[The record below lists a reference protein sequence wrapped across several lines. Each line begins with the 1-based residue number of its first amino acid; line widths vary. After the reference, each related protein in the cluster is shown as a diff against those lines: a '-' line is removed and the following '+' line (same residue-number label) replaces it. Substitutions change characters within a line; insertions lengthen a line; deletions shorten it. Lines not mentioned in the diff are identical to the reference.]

1 MIDGIDSVENVA
13 VTALNT
19 PVIVL
24 LALGMVL
31 MAVMA
36 VSLAYFLTKAILKQS
51 ATDNEQMKMF
61 NEALVTVGQ
70 DSKQL
75 RDTNDKLH
83 VANDM
88 NVQASREMRNDFRV
102 MTDFLQNLNATVNA
116 GFTQSAASMRQ
127 LDDRLTTHDDS
138 VTTIA
143 QTVIDAN
150 EAAMIAHEERMI
162 AALESM
168 ERRLVQCVDDK
179 LKEPLYNDLLS
190 ELKQMKAIM
199 VAQSESAES
208 AKPDAPPADPP
219 ARL

>member
-13 VTALNT
+13 VAALNT

-36 VSLAYFLTKAILKQS
+36 VSLAYFLAKAILKQS
-51 ATDNEQMKMF
+51 STDNEQMRMF
-61 NEALVTVGQ
+61 NEALSTVSE
-70 DSKQL
+70 DSRQL

-88 NVQASREMRNDFRV
+88 NVQTSREIRNDFRV

-179 LKEPLYNDLLS
+179 LKEPLYKDLLS
-190 ELKQMKAIM
+190 ELKQIKEIIKTG
-199 VAQSESAES
+199 QAE
-208 AKPDAPPADPP
+208 PDVPPPDPP